1 MSLWSAF
8 NFHTTLKTILSTTSV
23 TNLSSP
29 TSMKLFAVTHF
40 LALFTIGFQ
49 KSNILAFKDF
59 LINRQ
64 IEFWQKFSKFLK
76 ILKYFYHRK
85 LSFFAFD
92 VRVERSF
99 SLVSVMQYFSRI
111 LIVSLFTGR
120 DFDKSFFTDL
130 NSVLHFPGEIF
141 EIFSSKFDLE
151 NPDFLMLLLLETFA
165 VMVKP
170 ETVNMKNKYIFI
182 IYFQ

>member
-1 MSLWSAF
+1 M
-8 NFHTTLKTILSTTSV
+8 
-23 TNLSSP
+23 
-29 TSMKLFAVTHF
+29 
-40 LALFTIGFQ
+40 
-49 KSNILAFKDF
+49 
-59 LINRQ
+59 
-64 IEFWQKFSKFLK
+64 K

-99 SLVSVMQYFSRI
+99 SLVSVMQYFSKI

>member
-1 MSLWSAF
+1 
-8 NFHTTLKTILSTTSV
+8 
-23 TNLSSP
+23 
-29 TSMKLFAVTHF
+29 
-40 LALFTIGFQ
+40 
-49 KSNILAFKDF
+49 
-59 LINRQ
+59 
-64 IEFWQKFSKFLK
+64 
-76 ILKYFYHRK
+76 
-85 LSFFAFD
+85 
-92 VRVERSF
+92 
-99 SLVSVMQYFSRI
+99 MQYFSRI

-130 NSVLHFPGEIF
+130 NSVLHLPGEIF

-151 NPDFLMLLLLETFA
+151 KFGDFLMSPLVETFA